1 MRKLFSRQLVEARH
15 EMLSIY
21 EAVDLALHDAVKAY
35 VTDDR
40 KLATKTKKRT
50 LSIDARCANLEAVC
64 YNLIATQSPV
74 ASDFRLL
81 QTIIYVDFNLQ
92 RMTDKVRQIC
102 RATRHMIKADISLP
116 KELVGTVEAEAEAVY
131 QVLGSS
137 LSALVTND
145 MSIICN
151 LAVEDEPVHAAYE
164 KFFRTFNRM
173 DTGDF
178 MDDDSNYDDLR
189 RAIMVSRYLDRIAS
203 ISIDAACRLTFLL
216 TGQRMTAG
224 DIACTD
230 EDELESMRVPS
241 GEGVIM
247 RPAVDARYV
256 AKVPVNEV
264 SEGLRYL
271 LDHLEDEDDGEDGRM
286 AVLPKKEQAVL
297 GKELTKLQTNLG
309 GARDMK
315 GLPQA
320 LFVIDTKREEN
331 AIKEAQRLNIPV
343 VALIDTNSDPDEV
356 EYGIPCN
363 DDAISAVT
371 LMCELM
377 ADACLA
383 GSGKEQVS
391 EAEMAAEPKA
401 E

>member
-1 MRKLFSRQLVEARH
+1 MP
-15 EMLSIY
+15 LS
-21 EAVDLALHDAVKAY
+21 Y

-137 LSALVTND
+137 LSALVTNV

-173 DTGDF
+173 DAGEF
-178 MDDDSNYDDLR
+178 MDDDSNYDDLAPR
-189 RAIMVSRYLDRIAS
+189 HHGFALPRSHRLDFHR
-203 ISIDAACRLTFLL
+203 CRLPSDVPFD
-216 TGQRMTAG
+216 RPAH
-224 DIACTD
+224 DCRRYRRTD

-247 RPAVDARYV
+247 RPAVDAHYV
-256 AKVPVNEV
+256 AKVPANEV

-271 LDHLEDEDDGEDGRM
+271 LDHLEDEDDGED
-286 AVLPKKEQAVL
+286 
-297 GKELTKLQTNLG
+297 
-309 GARDMK
+309 D
-315 GLPQA
+315 
-320 LFVIDTKREEN
+320 EE
-331 AIKEAQRLNIPV
+331 
-343 VALIDTNSDPDEV
+343 
-356 EYGIPCN
+356 
-363 DDAISAVT
+363 
-371 LMCELM
+371 
-377 ADACLA
+377 
-383 GSGKEQVS
+383 
-391 EAEMAAEPKA
+391 
-401 E
+401 

>member
-151 LAVEDEPVHAAYE
+151 LSQCTLPTRSSSAPLTVWIRATLWTTTATMTTCAAPSW
-164 KFFRTFNRM
+164 FRAT
-173 DTGDF
+173 
-178 MDDDSNYDDLR
+178 S
-189 RAIMVSRYLDRIAS
+189 IAS
-203 ISIDAACRLTFLL
+203 LPFP
-216 TGQRMTAG
+216 
-224 DIACTD
+224 
-230 EDELESMRVPS
+230 SMPL
-241 GEGVIM
+241 
-247 RPAVDARYV
+247 AV
-256 AKVPVNEV
+256 
-264 SEGLRYL
+264 
-271 LDHLEDEDDGEDGRM
+271 
-286 AVLPKKEQAVL
+286 
-297 GKELTKLQTNLG
+297 
-309 GARDMK
+309 
-315 GLPQA
+315 
-320 LFVIDTKREEN
+320 
-331 AIKEAQRLNIPV
+331 
-343 VALIDTNSDPDEV
+343 
-356 EYGIPCN
+356 
-363 DDAISAVT
+363 
-371 LMCELM
+371 
-377 ADACLA
+377 
-383 GSGKEQVS
+383 
-391 EAEMAAEPKA
+391 
-401 E
+401 

>member
-1 MRKLFSRQLVEARH
+1 MRKLFSRQLIEARH

-102 RATRHMIKADISLP
+102 RATRHMIMADISLP

-189 RAIMVSRYLDRIAS
+189 RAIMVSRYGSAFPDRTS
-203 ISIDAACRLTFLL
+203 G
-216 TGQRMTAG
+216 TGG
-224 DIACTD
+224 
-230 EDELESMRVPS
+230 
-241 GEGVIM
+241 
-247 RPAVDARYV
+247 
-256 AKVPVNEV
+256 V
-264 SEGLRYL
+264 SEKCEKSVCALCSGGAGS
-271 LDHLEDEDDGEDGRM
+271 E
-286 AVLPKKEQAVL
+286 
-297 GKELTKLQTNLG
+297 KELPLLPVTCLRTRGTRL
-309 GARDMK
+309 DP
-315 GLPQA
+315 GL
-320 LFVIDTKREEN
+320 LY
-331 AIKEAQRLNIPV
+331 L
-343 VALIDTNSDPDEV
+343 
-356 EYGIPCN
+356 YG
-363 DDAISAVT
+363 
-371 LMCELM
+371 
-377 ADACLA
+377 
-383 GSGKEQVS
+383 
-391 EAEMAAEPKA
+391 
-401 E
+401 

>member
-1 MRKLFSRQLVEARH
+1 M
-15 EMLSIY
+15 
-21 EAVDLALHDAVKAY
+21 
-35 VTDDR
+35 TDDR

-230 EDELESMRVPS
+230 EDELESMRVPT

-271 LDHLEDEDDGEDGRM
+271 LDHLEDEDDGED
-286 AVLPKKEQAVL
+286 
-297 GKELTKLQTNLG
+297 
-309 GARDMK
+309 D
-315 GLPQA
+315 
-320 LFVIDTKREEN
+320 EE
-331 AIKEAQRLNIPV
+331 
-343 VALIDTNSDPDEV
+343 
-356 EYGIPCN
+356 
-363 DDAISAVT
+363 
-371 LMCELM
+371 
-377 ADACLA
+377 
-383 GSGKEQVS
+383 
-391 EAEMAAEPKA
+391 
-401 E
+401 

>member
-1 MRKLFSRQLVEARH
+1 MRKLFSRQLIEARH

-81 QTIIYVDFNLQ
+81 QTIIY
-92 RMTDKVRQIC
+92 
-102 RATRHMIKADISLP
+102 KADISLP

-271 LDHLEDEDDGEDGRM
+271 LDHLEDEDDGED
-286 AVLPKKEQAVL
+286 
-297 GKELTKLQTNLG
+297 
-309 GARDMK
+309 D
-315 GLPQA
+315 
-320 LFVIDTKREEN
+320 EE
-331 AIKEAQRLNIPV
+331 
-343 VALIDTNSDPDEV
+343 
-356 EYGIPCN
+356 
-363 DDAISAVT
+363 
-371 LMCELM
+371 
-377 ADACLA
+377 
-383 GSGKEQVS
+383 
-391 EAEMAAEPKA
+391 
-401 E
+401 

>member
-1 MRKLFSRQLVEARH
+1 MRKLFSRQLIEARH

-81 QTIIYVDFNLQ
+81 QTSIYVDFNLQ

-145 MSIICN
+145 MSMICN

-173 DTGDF
+173 DAGEFGRMNLAQLNFGSYKEYGDLTNRFYNRNLAGGAMLDIGVYALSVMRLFMASQPIEVVSLGNTCETGVDVAGGIVCRNAEQQLGVVGLTLHSKQPKRSIISF
-178 MDDDSNYDDLR
+178 DKCYIEVNEYPRADHATIVWTADGHREEVHAGTEAYALCYEMADLEKAVAGDDSKRELLGY
-189 RAIMVSRYLDRIAS
+189 AS
-203 ISIDAACRLTFLL
+203 DVMKL
-216 TGQRMTAG
+216 M
-224 DIACTD
+224 
-230 EDELESMRVPS
+230 
-241 GEGVIM
+241 
-247 RPAVDARYV
+247 
-256 AKVPVNEV
+256 
-264 SEGLRYL
+264 
-271 LDHLEDEDDGEDGRM
+271 
-286 AVLPKKEQAVL
+286 
-297 GKELTKLQTNLG
+297 TKLRADWG
-309 GARDMK
+309 VVY
-315 GLPQA
+315 P
-320 LFVIDTKREEN
+320 EE
-331 AIKEAQRLNIPV
+331 E
-343 VALIDTNSDPDEV
+343 
-356 EYGIPCN
+356 
-363 DDAISAVT
+363 
-371 LMCELM
+371 
-377 ADACLA
+377 
-383 GSGKEQVS
+383 
-391 EAEMAAEPKA
+391 
-401 E
+401 

>member
-1 MRKLFSRQLVEARH
+1 MRKLFSRQLIEARH

-35 VTDDR
+35 ATDDR

-102 RATRHMIKADISLP
+102 RATRHMVKADISLP
-116 KELVGTVEAEAEAVY
+116 QELVGTVEAEAEAVY

-137 LSALVTND
+137 LSALVTN
-145 MSIICN
+145 

-173 DTGDF
+173 DAGEF

-216 TGQRMTAG
+216 TGQRMNAG
-224 DIACTD
+224 DIARTD

-256 AKVPVNEV
+256 AKVPAHEV

-271 LDHLEDEDDGEDGRM
+271 LEHLEDEDDTED
-286 AVLPKKEQAVL
+286 
-297 GKELTKLQTNLG
+297 
-309 GARDMK
+309 D
-315 GLPQA
+315 
-320 LFVIDTKREEN
+320 EE
-331 AIKEAQRLNIPV
+331 
-343 VALIDTNSDPDEV
+343 
-356 EYGIPCN
+356 
-363 DDAISAVT
+363 
-371 LMCELM
+371 
-377 ADACLA
+377 
-383 GSGKEQVS
+383 
-391 EAEMAAEPKA
+391 
-401 E
+401 

>member
-1 MRKLFSRQLVEARH
+1 MRKLFSRQLIEARH

-151 LAVEDEPVHAAYE
+151 LAVEDEPVHAASAPLTVWIRATLWTTTATMTTCAAPSW
-164 KFFRTFNRM
+164 FRAT
-173 DTGDF
+173 
-178 MDDDSNYDDLR
+178 S
-189 RAIMVSRYLDRIAS
+189 IAS
-203 ISIDAACRLTFLL
+203 PRFPSMPPAA
-216 TGQRMTAG
+216 
-224 DIACTD
+224 
-230 EDELESMRVPS
+230 
-241 GEGVIM
+241 
-247 RPAVDARYV
+247 
-256 AKVPVNEV
+256 
-264 SEGLRYL
+264 
-271 LDHLEDEDDGEDGRM
+271 
-286 AVLPKKEQAVL
+286 
-297 GKELTKLQTNLG
+297 
-309 GARDMK
+309 
-315 GLPQA
+315 
-320 LFVIDTKREEN
+320 
-331 AIKEAQRLNIPV
+331 
-343 VALIDTNSDPDEV
+343 
-356 EYGIPCN
+356 
-363 DDAISAVT
+363 
-371 LMCELM
+371 
-377 ADACLA
+377 
-383 GSGKEQVS
+383 
-391 EAEMAAEPKA
+391 
-401 E
+401 

>member
-102 RATRHMIKADISLP
+102 CATRHMIKADISLP
-116 KELVGTVEAEAEAVY
+116 QELVGTVEAEAEAVY

-189 RAIMVSRYLDRIAS
+189 RAIMVSRYLDR
-203 ISIDAACRLTFLL
+203 
-216 TGQRMTAG
+216 
-224 DIACTD
+224 TD

-256 AKVPVNEV
+256 AKVSANEV

-271 LDHLEDEDDGEDGRM
+271 LDHLEDEDDGED
-286 AVLPKKEQAVL
+286 
-297 GKELTKLQTNLG
+297 
-309 GARDMK
+309 D
-315 GLPQA
+315 
-320 LFVIDTKREEN
+320 EE
-331 AIKEAQRLNIPV
+331 
-343 VALIDTNSDPDEV
+343 
-356 EYGIPCN
+356 
-363 DDAISAVT
+363 
-371 LMCELM
+371 
-377 ADACLA
+377 
-383 GSGKEQVS
+383 
-391 EAEMAAEPKA
+391 
-401 E
+401 

>member
-1 MRKLFSRQLVEARH
+1 MRKLFSRQLIEARH

-137 LSALVTND
+137 LSAL
-145 MSIICN
+145 
-151 LAVEDEPVHAAYE
+151 AAYE

-216 TGQRMTAG
+216 TGQRMNAG
-224 DIACTD
+224 DIARTD

-247 RPAVDARYV
+247 RPAVDARYI

-271 LDHLEDEDDGEDGRM
+271 LDHLEDEDDDED
-286 AVLPKKEQAVL
+286 
-297 GKELTKLQTNLG
+297 
-309 GARDMK
+309 D
-315 GLPQA
+315 
-320 LFVIDTKREEN
+320 EE
-331 AIKEAQRLNIPV
+331 
-343 VALIDTNSDPDEV
+343 
-356 EYGIPCN
+356 
-363 DDAISAVT
+363 
-371 LMCELM
+371 
-377 ADACLA
+377 
-383 GSGKEQVS
+383 
-391 EAEMAAEPKA
+391 
-401 E
+401 